1 VILVAYGCL
10 VVALAALLIR
20 GRTFRL
26 PRRHDVLA
34 RLVGMVG
41 ATTTAAIAL
50 LVISTNHPTTLGRV
64 DVLILL
70 VGSVL
75 YLVGLALWHER
86 TGFILRFI
94 GWMLAVG
101 ALAIPST
108 LTLLLPLVA
117 LLVLPLRPAVP
128 DQTLAARPA
137 HQ

>member
-10 VVALAALLIR
+10 VVALAALIS
-20 GRTFRL
+20 GSTPRL
-26 PRRHDVLA
+26 PRRYDLLA
-34 RLVGMVG
+34 RLVGIVG

-50 LVISTNHPTTLGRV
+50 LVISTNHPTTLGRI

-75 YLVGLALWHER
+75 YLVGLALWRER
-86 TGFILRFI
+86 TGFILRSI
-94 GWMLAVG
+94 GWILAAG

-117 LLVLPLRPAVP
+117 LLALTLRPAFP

-137 HQ
+137 RQ

>member
-10 VVALAALLIR
+10 VVALAALIS
-20 GRTFRL
+20 GSTFRL
-26 PRRHDVLA
+26 PGRYDLPA
-34 RLVGMVG
+34 RLVGIVG

-50 LVISTNHPTTLGRV
+50 LVISTKHPTTLGRV

-75 YLVGLALWHER
+75 YLVGLALWRESL
-86 TGFILRFI
+86 GFILRFI
-94 GWMLAVG
+94 GWMLAAG
-101 ALAIPST
+101 ALAIPTT

-117 LLVLPLRPAVP
+117 LLALTLRPALP

-137 HQ
+137 RQ

>member
-1 VILVAYGCL
+1 MILAACACL
-10 VVALAALLIR
+10 VVALAALIS
-20 GRTFRL
+20 GSTFRL
-26 PRRHDVLA
+26 PGRYVLLA
-34 RLVGMVG
+34 RLVGIVG

-50 LVISTNHPTTLGRV
+50 LVISTNHPTTLGRI

-75 YLVGLALWHER
+75 YLVGMALWRER

-94 GWMLAVG
+94 GWMLAAG

-117 LLVLPLRPAVP
+117 LLALTLRPAFP
-128 DQTLAARPA
+128 NQTLAARPA
-137 HQ
+137 RQ

>member
-1 VILVAYGCL
+1 MILAAYACL
-10 VVALAALLIR
+10 VVALAALIS
-20 GRTFRL
+20 GSTFRL
-26 PRRHDVLA
+26 PGRYVLLA
-34 RLVGMVG
+34 RLVGIVG

-50 LVISTNHPTTLGRV
+50 LVISTNHPTTLGRI

-75 YLVGLALWHER
+75 YLVGMALWRER

-94 GWMLAVG
+94 GWMLAAG

-117 LLVLPLRPAVP
+117 LLALTLRPAFP
-128 DQTLAARPA
+128 NQTLAARPA
-137 HQ
+137 RQ